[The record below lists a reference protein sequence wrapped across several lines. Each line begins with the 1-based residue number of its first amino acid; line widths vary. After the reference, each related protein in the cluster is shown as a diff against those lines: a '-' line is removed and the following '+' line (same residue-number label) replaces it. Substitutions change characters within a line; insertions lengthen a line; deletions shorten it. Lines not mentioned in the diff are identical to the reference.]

1 MERGELDRELAEEIR
16 ARVLGDG
23 FMKIVQTVRR
33 NGKTFRISMR
43 PVEIGGERRFQAEM
57 VDDGQTRVKNFD
69 ANGAAEGLEEII
81 AQKGA
86 RDLHL
91 ITAKGDL
98 HVRVT
103 RKGHVMATRSAEMDR
118 VAKVLPHD
126 RVKKTPLTSFDSAAL
141 LRVTGIADG
150 DGKIRASMRGKYDQV
165 NEFLKV
171 IEDVLKDEVKG
182 ERGKVKDEVKGER
195 GKVKGDAVGDEDT
208 PFTFHHSPFTV
219 VDCGCGKAYLTLA
232 LYFFLTQTLKFPD
245 VRVIGVDRKAD
256 VIAAA
261 KKMAQQLDVSD
272 QVQFV
277 AADLKE
283 FKVGKEFKVSKD
295 SKGAKGLN
303 APKDLKGSTGPKDLN
318 AHKDLN
324 DPKGPKDFKDFNDL
338 NDLNDSPPARVDMV
352 ISLHACDTATDEA
365 LAKGVEWKSRYIVSA
380 PCCQHE
386 LQKTLGQTGAD
397 TSAFAG
403 VLRHGILRERLCDI
417 LTDSFRAMILRILGF
432 KTQVVEFVSPDA
444 TARNILLRA
453 EYGVKPGQGGAVS
466 DYLNL
471 RDWWRVTPWL
481 ETRLSGLLEKYLSR
495 Y

>member
-1 MERGELDRELAEEIR
+1 MEKFELDKTLAEEIR

-23 FMKIVQTVRR
+23 FMKLVQSVRR
-33 NGKTFRISMR
+33 NGKAFRISLR
-43 PVEIGGERRFQAEM
+43 PVLIGGETRYQAEM
-57 VDDGQTRVKNFD
+57 NDEGHVRVKNFD

-91 ITAKGDL
+91 MTAAGDL

-103 RKGHVMATRSAEMDR
+103 RKGHVLVSRSAEMDR
-118 VAKVLPHD
+118 AVKVQPHD
-126 RVKKTPLTSFDSAAL
+126 RVKKLPLTSFDASAL
-141 LRVTGIADG
+141 LRVIGLADG
-150 DGKIRASMRGKYDQV
+150 EGRVRASMRGKYDQV

-171 IEDVLKDEVKG
+171 VEDVLKD
-182 ERGKVKDEVKGER
+182 R
-195 GKVKGDAVGDEDT
+195 EDRKL
-208 PFTFHHSPFTV
+208 HV

-232 LYFFLTQTLKFPD
+232 LYFYLVQTLGYSD
-245 VRVIGVDRKAD
+245 VRVVGVDRRED
-256 VIAAA
+256 VVRAATE
-261 KKMAQQLDVSD
+261 MARQLDVSD
-272 QVQFV
+272 RVAFV
-277 AADLKE
+277 ARDLADLGNAADL
-283 FKVGKEFKVSKD
+283 
-295 SKGAKGLN
+295 GAGF
-303 APKDLKGSTGPKDLN
+303 AP
-318 AHKDLN
+318 
-324 DPKGPKDFKDFNDL
+324 
-338 NDLNDSPPARVDMV
+338 DMV

-365 LAKGVEWKSRYIVSA
+365 LARGVEWGCRYVVSA

-386 LQKTLGQTGAD
+386 LQKAIGPQSDA
-397 TSAFAG
+397 AFAG

-453 EYGVKPGQGGAVS
+453 EYCVKPGQGGAVS

-481 ETRLSGLLEKYLSR
+481 ETRLAGLLGKYLER
-495 Y
+495 YG

>member
-141 LRVTGIADG
+141 LRVTGLADG

-182 ERGKVKDEVKGER
+182 ERGKVK
-195 GKVKGDAVGDEDT
+195 GDAVGDEET

-219 VDCGCGKAYLTLA
+219 VDCGCWKAYLTLA
-232 LYFFLTQTLKFPD
+232 LYFFLTQTLKFPK
-245 VRVIGVDRKAD
+245 VRVIGVDRRED

-277 AADLKE
+277 
-283 FKVGKEFKVSKD
+283 VS
-295 SKGAKGLN
+295 
-303 APKDLKGSTGPKDLN
+303 
-318 AHKDLN
+318 
-324 DPKGPKDFKDFNDL
+324 DL
-338 NDLNDSPPARVDMV
+338 NDLNDPKDLQLARVDLV

-453 EYGVKPGQGGAVS
+453 EYCVKPGQSGAVS

-481 ETRLSGLLEKYLSR
+481 ETRLSGLLGKYLER
-495 Y
+495 YG